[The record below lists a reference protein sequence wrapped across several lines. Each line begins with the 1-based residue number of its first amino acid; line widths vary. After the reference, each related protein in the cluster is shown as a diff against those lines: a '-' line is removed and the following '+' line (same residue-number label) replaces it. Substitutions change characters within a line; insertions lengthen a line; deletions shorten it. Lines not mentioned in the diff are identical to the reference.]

1 MGNSTMVV
9 PTLLGIGIP
18 PPIVLFKT
26 LELLAL
32 VLVLFFLAATM
43 VSVCVLVHPPVFQA
57 LLYCTKNSCR
67 TQRQC
72 GPGSCCGCMKT
83 VFLFMGRLL
92 CVNTFPALF
101 KMHKTHRDNGSQ
113 KRSFM
118 VFLDRKVESSLVLIA
133 AFCSMAYSI
142 FCISTLVFF
151 RYFPVEDSGECL
163 EKDNQG
169 RPLFCYTG
177 SSNSSLPVDCA
188 KYTVTELRGLHFE
201 CYSIAIPGFGIAVA
215 AALGLTKVAT
225 VGITIF
231 IKLSEAFFNMTKNP
245 PQKLPQWCCCCRLPR
260 TYANKI
266 YIYLSGTLL
275 AIVSALSLIS
285 IMIFIFYDKT
295 QPSRRLRYYYSAY
308 MLLPTTVCLPLI
320 YIVKYLEAHC
330 DREEYVSFAADQRPL
345 DPRDWDKESGSS
357 MTAGQQ
363 DEASMGGGSGGISS
377 VAPNET
383 EESLLI
389 DTRGNTEYME
399 FGASHSSLTRHT
411 ARTC

>member
-1 MGNSTMVV
+1 MAV
-9 PTLLGIGIP
+9 PTLPGIGVT

-72 GPGSCCGCMKT
+72 GPGSCCGWMKT

-101 KMHKTHRDNGSQ
+101 KVHKTHMVHGNQTR
-113 KRSFM
+113 KFM
-118 VFLDRKVESSLVLIA
+118 VFLDRKVESSLVLVA

-151 RYFPVEDSGECL
+151 RYFPVEESGECL

-188 KYTVTELRGLHFE
+188 NYSVTELRELDFE
-201 CYSIAIPGFGIAVA
+201 CYSLAIPGFGIAVA
-215 AALGLTKVAT
+215 AALALAKLAT
-225 VGITIF
+225 MGITIF
-231 IKLSEAFFNMTKNP
+231 VKLTEAFFNMTKNP

-266 YIYLSGTLL
+266 YIYLSWTLL
-275 AIVSALSLIS
+275 AIVSAFSPIS
-285 IMIFIFYDKT
+285 IMIFIIYDKT
-295 QPSRRLRYYYSAY
+295 QPSRHFRYYYFAY
-308 MLLPTTVCLPLI
+308 MLLPSHLCLPLI
-320 YIVKYLEAHC
+320 YVVKYLEAHS
-330 DREEYVSFAADQRPL
+330 DRGEYVSFAADQRPL
-345 DPRDWDKESGSS
+345 DPRDWDMESGSS
-357 MTAGQQ
+357 VTAGQQ
-363 DEASMGGGSGGISS
+363 DEAGTGRVSGGTSS

-383 EESLLI
+383 ESVLI

-399 FGASHSSLTRHT
+399 FGATQV
-411 ARTC
+411 